1 MQERHKSL
9 DVLPSKIS
17 GILKT
22 LLFILVSVIGITA
35 TSSGLMM
42 VSDPGGH
49 ALNLPASVLDNSPF
63 NDFIIPGILLTIIGA
78 INLFA
83 VFYNMQRHPNRYN
96 WAMAG
101 GILISGWIIIQII
114 LVQHFY
120 WLHYVFLVAGILIM
134 LISLQLK
141 GKALF

>member
-1 MQERHKSL
+1 M
-9 DVLPSKIS
+9 
-17 GILKT
+17 KT
-22 LLFILVSVIGITA
+22 LLLILVSIIGITA

-42 VSDPGGH
+42 MSESGRQ
-49 ALNLPASVLDNSPF
+49 ALNLQASLLEKTPF
-63 NDFIIPGILLTIIGA
+63 HSFVIPGIGLTIIGA

-83 VFYNMQRHPNRYN
+83 VFYNMHRHPKRYN

-101 GILISGWIIIQII
+101 GILISGWIIIQMIM
-114 LVQHFY
+114 VQSFY
-120 WLHYVFLVAGILIM
+120 WLHYAYLVAGILIM